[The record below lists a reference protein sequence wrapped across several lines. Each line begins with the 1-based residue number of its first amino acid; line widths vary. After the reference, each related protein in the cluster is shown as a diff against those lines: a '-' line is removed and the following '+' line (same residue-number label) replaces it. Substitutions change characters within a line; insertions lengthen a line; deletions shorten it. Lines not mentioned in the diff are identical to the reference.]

1 MFAVMDF
8 LTVPTTIFGV
18 LYRFFTIG
26 HDQPDAW
33 PAVQKV
39 RHNNIVIRYNMFLT

>member
-8 LTVPTTIFGV
+8 LTVPTTTFGV

-26 HDQPDAW
+26 HDQPRRLAGSAKSPDT
-33 PAVQKV
+33 
-39 RHNNIVIRYNMFLT
+39 IIS